1 MFIVRAGERAGMN
14 DRVRSFVANDLWL
27 LTGMAT
33 FALAGVAEVSGF
45 GTVGEVIGVLG
56 LFLFTPAFLFWGD
69 EIAAL
74 LLGDRQ
80 DGWTGERGTEPQA
93 EGEPESATEAEED
106 AVEEL
111 KRRYAAGEIDDAEFE
126 CRLDRLLSVDDAL
139 DGVFH
144 DAEPTPGDGSVEREP
159 TANPAGE
166 GDEREQG
173 LER

>member
-1 MFIVRAGERAGMN
+1 MN

-27 LTGMAT
+27 LIGMAT

-69 EIAAL
+69 EIAAS

-111 KRRYAAGEIDDAEFE
+111 KRRYAAGEIDDA
-126 CRLDRLLSVDDAL
+126 L